1 MNTEENSEHL
11 QRRKFFLSAASRAMK
26 PLAEFIEKRIEIP
39 LPTPRLRPPGAIAES
54 KFNETCQ
61 RCNACVDICPADA
74 IFSLGEDA
82 GDAAGTPVIDPDSA
96 ACVVCEGLQCTHV
109 CPSGALLPV
118 LQPTDIR
125 MGMAEVY
132 ATNCVR
138 SKDEECTLCVDRC
151 PLGEDAIRFNETGSL
166 ELNGSAEVD
175 NSSEKDGQSRTLSP
189 PEVLD
194 GCVGCGVCQ
203 FYCPTTP
210 KAIVIQP
217 A

>member
-1 MNTEENSEHL
+1 
-11 QRRKFFLSAASRAMK
+11 MK
-26 PLAEFIEKRIEIP
+26 PLAEFLEKRVD
-39 LPTPRLRPPGAIAES
+39 LPIKRSSKLPKLRPPGAIAES
-54 KFNETCQ
+54 RFNETCQ
-61 RCNACVDICPADA
+61 RCSACVDVCPADA
-74 IFSLGEDA
+74 IFSLSDNA
-82 GDAAGTPVIDPDSA
+82 GSSAGTPVIDPDHA

-118 LQPTDIR
+118 MKPSEIR
-125 MGMAEVY
+125 MGIAEVY
-132 ATNCVR
+132 SSACVR
-138 SKDEECTLCVDRC
+138 SQNEACTLCVDRC
-151 PLGEDAIRFNETGSL
+151 PLGAAAIRFN
-166 ELNGSAEVD
+166 D
-175 NSSEKDGQSRTLSP
+175 DGP